1 MSTFLYRAKDT
12 PNMSIKRSLLK
23 STGVISIATLAS
35 RILGFARDMMIASF
49 FGTGMSAQA
58 FVVAFRLPNL
68 LRDLVGEG
76 ATNAAVVPILSEYR
90 RKHSGADYWHLVSVI
105 FNILMLILFVF
116 VACGIFFSPAII
128 RLIAPGFVDTPQQF
142 ELTVRLARRLFPYIL
157 LVGFSAYFMGVLN
170 SLKNFA
176 VSSWGQSLLNVSML
190 AAGFLLIPRFGVMGL
205 VVGILVGG
213 LLQVGIQIPVLL
225 KKGMRLKISAGFK
238 HAAAVRMG
246 RLLLPRI
253 FGTAVYQINIFVD
266 TMLASLA
273 WVVGAGGVAALYY
286 SNRLIQ
292 FPLAIFALAMAQAA
306 LPSMSY
312 HVADNDTDKLR
323 ETVAFSLNSVFT
335 VMLPASI
342 GLAILG
348 GPIIEMLFQRGEFTQ
363 YSVSI
368 TRSALF
374 FYSFGLFAYSGIKIL
389 VTCFY
394 SMRDTITPVKVAGFS
409 VALNII
415 LNLILMWPLKIGG
428 LALATSISATVNFF
442 ILFMLLSRRLKGL
455 HEAHL
460 LRSFAKI
467 LIATLI
473 LGIFLSI
480 LKIFL
485 GQLGDISFLF
495 KVSFILGSIILGIFV
510 YFIAAFSLKI
520 EAARGAARW
529 ILKKK

>member
-1 MSTFLYRAKDT
+1 
-12 PNMSIKRSLLK
+12 MSIKRSLLK

-105 FNILMLILFVF
+105 FNILMLVLFIF
-116 VACGIFFSPAII
+116 VACGILFAPAII
-128 RLIAPGFVDTPQQF
+128 KLIAPGFVDTPQQF
-142 ELTVRLARRLFPYIL
+142 RLTVQLARHLFPYIL

-176 VSSWGQSLLNVSML
+176 ASSWGQSLLNISVL
-190 AAGFLLIPRFGVMGL
+190 VAGFLLIPRIGVMGL
-205 VVGILVGG
+205 VAGILVGG

-225 KKGMRLKISAGFK
+225 KKGMRLKIGAGFK
-238 HAAAVRMG
+238 HTAAVRMG
-246 RLLLPRI
+246 KLLLPRI

-273 WVVGAGGVAALYY
+273 WIVGAGGVAALYY

-312 HVADNDTDKLR
+312 HVADNDTEKLR
-323 ETVAFSLNSVFT
+323 ETVSFSLNSVFT
-335 VMLPASI
+335 IMLPAAA
-342 GLAILG
+342 GLAIFG
-348 GPIIEMLFQRGEFTQ
+348 GPIVEILFQRGEFTS
-363 YSVSI
+363 YSTSI
-368 TRSALF
+368 TQSALF

-389 VTCFY
+389 VACFY
-394 SMRDTITPVKVAGFS
+394 SMKDTMTPVKVAS
-409 VALNII
+409 VSVVLNIA

-428 LALATSISATVNFF
+428 LALATSISATVNFV
-442 ILFMLLSRRLKGL
+442 ILFMLLRKRLGGL
-455 HEAHL
+455 HEKDL

-467 LIATLI
+467 VVATLI
-473 LGIFLSI
+473 LGLFLSI
-480 LKIFL
+480 LKGFL

-495 KVSFILGSIILGIFV
+495 KASFILGSIVLGIFV
-510 YFIAAFSLKI
+510 YFIAAFLLKI
-520 EAARGAARW
+520 EAAIGAAKW
-529 ILKKK
+529 ILRKE